1 MPGDGA
7 RHGRRRTLTHTSRP
21 GLAKIGALRPIT
33 LHALSA
39 LKPLLPVR
47 SWLFALAL
55 WGLFALGTA
64 RAEGVVHQGPVL
76 DIQVQRGDQVLPLL
90 QVPHLQMG
98 DELLVRPDPES
109 LAEGRWIL
117 MLGLISPAGNQVRT
131 RAVDPADLQEP
142 ARLEITADDQA
153 PVIVLAPQLRNLF
166 GLYTSFRE
174 SSALLDDIIQS
185 DPQRFY
191 DLQRLDEVNQ
201 AISALA
207 QGLDDALQ
215 RRTPAESIAATR
227 VLAQTFGVSQV
238 DPECFRNNSVNTQC
252 VAINIVANK
261 DFVLPAASE
270 LGLLAG
276 AKGAADLTGFLADKL
291 KVFSSAGDFLSN
303 KFRDQYDFAA
313 TFGRRWRDS
322 SYTQLFSLT
331 RFRKGNIKT
340 AYVYVPASFKG
351 NTPQLQVDSASPL
364 CLSRGLLPVR
374 ARERMPVLNPWHS
387 WRLVLRDPDSGAPL
401 TDTRELWFSPA
412 RSQLSF
418 TPPAVPAGLTR
429 VQATVQGQFGF
440 EPIELPP
447 FTLVLPPSDLAA
459 QLQGADTLIAGEQA
473 ELRLDAASQACVQA
487 LRLSQGEQVLARSS
501 AEAPGRLAI
510 DLRGIPPGP
519 VTLTME
525 VPGAAPAPL
534 TLRVQAARAQV
545 RRVEHTELDAH
556 LVVLGQGL
564 ERIERAELGSVPCTP
579 QRTEATADGLQRLL
593 LACDGDVRS
602 NDTLPNH
609 VTLHHVQGEPG
620 AMVVPLR
627 KNLAAPRVRLA
638 PGELAL
644 LVRPSA
650 KALRWGLDHRAAWL
664 ANDSALNLLL
674 QASEGYRLVGGGYSL
689 QLRYADDPASQRTP
703 LQVPLMVDLKQQA
716 LRTREPVNL
725 QALELPTVVNPLEYR
740 VVQNNTGLAS
750 EWTALQRSVL
760 MLPEFSGLV
769 CASAAPQWWLRGRQ
783 LDLVQALGWSSD
795 ALTPA
800 QAQTCPDGLCLLLP
814 LATAAQR
821 LWVQLQWLPEPLFQ
835 VDLGATP
842 NCP

>member
-1 MPGDGA
+1 MPGNGA
-7 RHGRRRTLTHTSRP
+7 RHGRRRTLTHTPRS
-21 GLAKIGALRPIT
+21 GLAKIGGLFPTAWPALF
-33 LHALSA
+33 A
-39 LKPLLPVR
+39 LKLLLPVR
-47 SWLFALAL
+47 SWLLALAL
-55 WGLFALGTA
+55 LGLALGNV

-76 DIQVQRGDQVLPLL
+76 DIRVQRGDQVLPLL
-90 QVPHLQMG
+90 LVPRLQMG

-117 MLGLISPAGNQVRT
+117 MLGLIAPGGNQVRT

-207 QGLDDALQ
+207 QGLDDALL

-227 VLAQTFGVSQV
+227 ALAQTFGLSQV

-313 TFGRRWRDS
+313 TFGRRWRES

-351 NTPQLQVDSASPL
+351 STPQLQVDSSSPL
-364 CLSRGLLPVR
+364 CLSRGVLPVR

-387 WRLVLRDPDSGAPL
+387 WSLVLSDPDSGSPV

-412 RSQLSF
+412 RNLLRF

-429 VQATVQGQFGF
+429 VQARVQGQFGF

-459 QLQGADTLIAGEQA
+459 QLQGTETLIAGEQA

-487 LRLSQGEQVLARSS
+487 LRLSRDGQVLARSS
-501 AEAPGRLAI
+501 AEDPGRLAI
-510 DLRGIPPGP
+510 DLRDTTAGP
-519 VTLTME
+519 LALTME

-534 TLRVQAARAQV
+534 AENHDLELFQSGTESLDQWLRLRARANQV
-545 RRVEHTELDAH
+545 SGA
-556 LVVLGQGL
+556 LGRLLKGSADLSNGL
-564 ERIERAELGSVPCTP
+564 ESIA
-579 QRTEATADGLQRLL
+579 A
-593 LACDGDVRS
+593 
-602 NDTLPNH
+602 
-609 VTLHHVQGEPG
+609 PG
-620 AMVVPLR
+620 APHAVPQNLHGLTITPIQGVQHRDNILPAVLQKHLR
-627 KNLAAPRVRLA
+627 CLH
-638 PGELAL
+638 
-644 LVRPSA
+644 
-650 KALRWGLDHRAAWL
+650 LR
-664 ANDSALNLLL
+664 
-674 QASEGYRLVGGGYSL
+674 
-689 QLRYADDPASQRTP
+689 
-703 LQVPLMVDLKQQA
+703 
-716 LRTREPVNL
+716 
-725 QALELPTVVNPLEYR
+725 
-740 VVQNNTGLAS
+740 
-750 EWTALQRSVL
+750 
-760 MLPEFSGLV
+760 F
-769 CASAAPQWWLRGRQ
+769 
-783 LDLVQALGWSSD
+783 
-795 ALTPA
+795 
-800 QAQTCPDGLCLLLP
+800 
-814 LATAAQR
+814 
-821 LWVQLQWLPEPLFQ
+821 F
-835 VDLGATP
+835 
-842 NCP
+842 

>member
-1 MPGDGA
+1 MKS
-7 RHGRRRTLTHTSRP
+7 L
-21 GLAKIGALRPIT
+21 L
-33 LHALSA
+33 LSVRA
-39 LKPLLPVR
+39 CLP
-47 SWLFALAL
+47 ALAL
-55 WGLFALGTA
+55 LGLALLWHPA

-76 DIQVQRGDQVLPLL
+76 DIRVQRGDQVLPLL
-90 QVPHLQMG
+90 QVPRLHMG
-98 DELLVRPDPES
+98 DELLVRPDPDS

-131 RAVDPADLQEP
+131 RAVDPAELQEP

-174 SSALLDDIIQS
+174 SSALLDEVIQS
-185 DPQRFY
+185 DPQRFF

-201 AISALA
+201 AIAALA

-227 VLAQTFGVSQV
+227 ALANTFGLAQV

-270 LGLLAG
+270 LGMLAG
-276 AKGAADLTGFLADKL
+276 GKGAADLTGFLADKV

-313 TFGRRWRDS
+313 TFGRRWRES

-351 NTPQLQVDSASPL
+351 NTPQLQLESSSPL

-387 WRLVLRDPDSGAPL
+387 WRLLLREGEGGAL
-401 TDTRELWFSPA
+401 LAETGDVSFSPA
-412 RSQLSF
+412 RSQLRF
-418 TPPAVPAGLTR
+418 TPPPLPPGLAR

-440 EPIELPP
+440 ETVSLHPV
-447 FTLVLPPSDLAA
+447 TLVLPPSDLAA

-473 ELRLDAASQACVQA
+473 ELRLDAAAQPCVQA
-487 LRLSQGEQVLARSS
+487 MRLSRDGQDLARSRTDT
-501 AEAPGRLAI
+501 PGRLAV
-510 DLRGIPPGP
+510 DLRETAPGP
-519 VTLTME
+519 VTLTLE
-525 VPGAAPAPL
+525 VPGQSPQPL
-534 TLRVQAARAQV
+534 SMRVQAARAQV
-545 RRVEHTELDAH
+545 QRVEHTELDAH
-556 LVVLGQGL
+556 LLVLGQRL
-564 ERIERAELGSVPCTP
+564 ERIARAELGRWSCTP
-579 QRTEATADGLQRLL
+579 MPREAGTEGQADAAGLQGLRLG
-593 LACDGDVRS
+593 CDGDVRS
-602 NDTLPNH
+602 NDALPTH
-609 VTLHHVQGEPG
+609 VTLHHLQDEPG
-620 AMVVPLR
+620 AMVLPLR

-638 PGELAL
+638 PSELAL

-650 KALRWGLDHRAAWL
+650 KALRWGLDHRAPGL
-664 ANDSALNLLL
+664 ARDSALNLLL
-674 QASEGYRLVGGGYSL
+674 QAVDGYRLVRGGYSL
-689 QLRYADDPASQRTP
+689 QLRYADDPSSNRTP
-703 LQVPLMVDLKQQA
+703 LQVPLMIDLQQQE

-725 QALELPTVVNPLEYR
+725 QALELPSVVNPLEYR
-740 VVQNNTGLAS
+740 VVQNNSGLAS
-750 EWTALQRSVL
+750 EWTALQRAVL
-760 MLPEFSGLV
+760 MLPEFNSLA
-769 CASAAPQWWLRGRQ
+769 CASAPSQWWLRGRQ
-783 LDLVQALGWSSD
+783 LDLVQALGWSAQSL
-795 ALTPA
+795 APA
-800 QAQTCPDGLCLLLP
+800 QPQTCPDGLCLLLP
-814 LATAAQR
+814 PAPSGPAVPAPTPAKPAPATPK

-835 VDLGATP
+835 VDVGAAP

>member
-1 MPGDGA
+1 M
-7 RHGRRRTLTHTSRP
+7 
-21 GLAKIGALRPIT
+21 
-33 LHALSA
+33 
-39 LKPLLPVR
+39 KPLLTVR
-47 SWLFALAL
+47 SWLLAL
-55 WGLFALGTA
+55 TLLGFALGAA

-76 DIQVQRGDQVLPLL
+76 DIRVQRGDQQLPLL
-90 QVPHLQMG
+90 QVPRLQMG

-227 VLAQTFGVSQV
+227 TLAQTFGLAQV

-261 DFVLPAASE
+261 NFVLPAASE

-276 AKGAADLTGFLADKL
+276 AKGAADLTGFLADKV

-322 SYTQLFSLT
+322 SYTQLFSLA
-331 RFRKGNIKT
+331 RFRMGSIKT

-351 NTPQLQVDSASPL
+351 STPQLQVDTSAPL
-364 CLSRGLLPVR
+364 CLNQGLLPVR
-374 ARERMPVLNPWHS
+374 TRERMPVLNPWHS

-401 TDTRELWFSPA
+401 SDTREVWFSAA

-418 TPPAVPAGLTR
+418 TAPAVPAGLTR

-440 EPIELPP
+440 EPLELPP
-447 FTLVLPPSDLAA
+447 VTLVLPPSDLAA
-459 QLQGADTLIAGEQA
+459 QLQGAETLIAGEQA
-473 ELRLDAASQACVQA
+473 DLRLDPALQACVQG
-487 LRLSQGEQVLARSS
+487 LSMSRDGQVLARSK
-501 AEAPGRLAI
+501 ADAPGRLAV
-510 DLRGIPPGP
+510 DLRETAAGP
-519 VTLTME
+519 VTLTLDM
-525 VPGAAPAPL
+525 PGTTAQTLA
-534 TLRVQAARAQV
+534 LRVQASRAQV
-545 RRVEHTELDAH
+545 QRVEHTELDAH

-579 QRTEATADGLQRLL
+579 QRTEPAGHGLQRLL

-602 NDTLPNH
+602 NDTLPGH

-650 KALRWGLDHRAAWL
+650 KALRWGLDHRAPWL

-703 LQVPLMVDLKQQA
+703 LQVPLMVDLKQQE
-716 LRTREPVNL
+716 LRTREPVKL

-760 MLPEFSGLV
+760 LLPEFSALS
-769 CASAAPQWWLRGRQ
+769 CAASPQQWWLRGRQ
-783 LDLVQALGWSSD
+783 LDLVQALGWS
-795 ALTPA
+795 AEGLAPA
-800 QAQTCPDGLCLLLP
+800 QPQTCPDGLCLLLP
-814 LATAAQR
+814 PSTGSQR

-835 VDLGATP
+835 VDLGAAP
-842 NCP
+842 GCP